1 MESFFHD
8 SDQQVSGDSN
18 PHLSLDCVLRST
30 KENFDTKMLLD
41 PFEEQLDLPTA
52 SIKLGDSD
60 CRQREV
66 VGQEH
71 QPFSGFGIFESDAA
85 QWCVEILARVEA
97 SQHDGLIADQS
108 GVPIDGMRIAAPGFE
123 IGLGSRHKEAACLVK
138 TVEPAKVD
146 VGTVHDVEGS
156 WFGQQ
161 QVQNI
166 HVVSLPSLIWMN
178 EGILPRRSKSLCS
191 LIAAFAERNGAQ
203 GNTDRHKSMV
213 LASKA

>member
-1 MESFFHD
+1 MGFVRTWLDSESVAFHTSWPRCGVVFHD

-18 PHLSLDCVLRST
+18 PHLSLDCVLGST

-123 IGLGSRHKEAACLVK
+123 IGLDSRNKEAACLVK

-146 VGTVHDVEGS
+146 VGTVHDVEGLLVRAATGPEHS
-156 WFGQQ
+156 
-161 QVQNI
+161 
-166 HVVSLPSLIWMN
+166 
-178 EGILPRRSKSLCS
+178 RREAC
-191 LIAAFAERNGAQ
+191 R
-203 GNTDRHKSMV
+203 R
-213 LASKA
+213 